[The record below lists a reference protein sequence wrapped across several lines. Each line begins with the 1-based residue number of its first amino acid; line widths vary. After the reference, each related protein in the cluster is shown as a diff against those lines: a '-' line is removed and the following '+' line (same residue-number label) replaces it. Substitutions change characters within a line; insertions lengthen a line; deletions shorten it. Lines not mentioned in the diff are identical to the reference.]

1 MPTQTGSVFPIGMLE
16 KYSVRK
22 DAKGGKNMRKHYID
36 NIRSLTVILVVCYH
50 IVYLFNGIVQ
60 DGVIGSL
67 TDWHGMDVVTDLLA
81 GYALPLAGAAGV
93 LGIKKDRL

>member
-1 MPTQTGSVFPIGMLE
+1 
-16 KYSVRK
+16 
-22 DAKGGKNMRKHYID
+22 MRKHYID

-93 LGIKKDRL
+93 LGVLYCMYFTIYPYQPVLTV